1 MLDHEHIFC
10 YTLSMRTIR
19 TAYRYR
25 LEPNDA
31 QATQMRQF
39 AGARRWVWNWG
50 LSRRR
55 DHYQQ
60 TGKSLSVTNL
70 CAELAALKQQPETAW
85 LREIDSQA
93 LQQTLHDLD
102 IAFRSFFAK
111 RSRFPKFKAKKTDP
125 LRFRIP
131 QRVTL
136 DGSSVRVPKIGH
148 IRARIHRTIEG
159 IIKSATFKQEPDGH
173 WYVCFVVEQQ
183 ALDRTERPI
192 ATHVGVDVGLK
203 TFAVL
208 STGEQIANPRYYRT
222 QMRKLRRAQRTLSRR
237 KLGSANR
244 AKARQHVA
252 RLHQKVKQQR
262 ADFLHKVTTNLIKQ
276 FDLISIE
283 DLSVRGLARTK
294 LSTSVLDASWGAFRQ
309 LLSYKADRR
318 NSYLMLIGR
327 FYPSSR
333 LCPACG
339 ATKADLS
346 LADRTWKCACGVV
359 HDRDLNA
366 AGNIDAEGLRL
377 HHHQVLCDVAVGQ
390 TETQSACGASVRP
403 ATAGAGR

>member
-1 MLDHEHIFC
+1 
-10 YTLSMRTIR
+10 MRTIQ
-19 TAYRYR
+19 TTYRYR

-39 AGARRWVWNWG
+39 AGARRWVWNWA

-55 DHYQQ
+55 EHYQQ

-85 LREIDSQA
+85 LREMDSQA

-102 IAFRSFFAK
+102 KAFQSFFAK

-136 DGSSVRVPKIGH
+136 DGSSVRVPKIGR
-148 IRARIHRTIEG
+148 IKARIHRPIEG
-159 IIKSATFKQEPDGH
+159 VIKSATFKQEPDGH

-183 ALDRTERPI
+183 ASDRVEQPV
-192 ATHVGVDVGLK
+192 ATHAGVDVGLK

-208 STGEQIANPRYYRT
+208 SNGEQIVNPRYYRT
-222 QMRKLRRAQRTLSRR
+222 QARKLRRAQRRLSRR
-237 KLGSANR
+237 TLGSANR

-262 ADFLHKVTTNLIKQ
+262 ADFLHKVTTKLIKQ
-276 FDLISIE
+276 FDLVSIE

-294 LSTSVLDASWGAFRQ
+294 LSTNVLDASWGTFRR
-309 LLSYKADRR
+309 LLTYKTDRR

-339 ATKADLS
+339 AINADLS
-346 LADRTWKCACGVV
+346 LADRIWRCACGVV

-366 AGNIDAEGLRL
+366 ARNIDAEGLRL
-377 HHHQVLCDVAVGQ
+377 YYHHVLCTVAVGQ
-390 TETQSACGASVRP
+390 TETQNACGASVRP
-403 ATAGAGR
+403 ANAGAGR